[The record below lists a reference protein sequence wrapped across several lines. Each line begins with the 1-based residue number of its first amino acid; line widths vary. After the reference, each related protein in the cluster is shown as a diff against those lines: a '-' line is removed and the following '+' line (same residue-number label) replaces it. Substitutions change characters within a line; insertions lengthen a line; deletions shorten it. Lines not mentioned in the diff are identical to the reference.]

1 MEIVVLFGLAALL
14 LLVNVPIAVSLGIS
28 AVATVWIFGLAPL
41 NLVPNL
47 AYATVAKFTLL
58 AVPYFIAAGYLME
71 KSGIA
76 HRLVHFSEL
85 LVGKLRGGLAYVTIV
100 VAIFFAGISGSGTAD
115 TAALA
120 AILLPSMERSG
131 YSKEFSAALVAAGGG
146 IGIIVPPSI
155 TYVLYGAISGASIGK
170 LFIAGIVPGILI
182 GAALA
187 VPSFF
192 EARRS
197 DIVTV
202 SRGSFR
208 EVMVATR
215 RASWGM
221 AAPIIILGGIYSGL
235 FTPTEAAG
243 IVVVYAVIVG
253 MLIYREL
260 KPSNLVNVF
269 SEAALITGM
278 ALTIVIGASLFS
290 WVVTRLGLSARV
302 AELVTSITTDPVLV
316 VFFLLLI
323 LLIVGMVLDA
333 ISITFVFIPIF
344 LPLLQAAGIDL
355 VWFGVLFTVVMA
367 IGQVTPPMGVNLF
380 ISAGIANARFAGVAR
395 AAVPMVGAQI
405 VVLIL
410 LVLIPTLTL
419 GLPSLLGM

>member
-1 MEIVVLFGLAALL
+1 LEIILLFGLAALL

-28 AVATVWIFGLAPL
+28 AVATIWIFGLAPL

-47 AYATVAKFTLL
+47 AYATVSKFTLL
-58 AVPYFIAAGYLME
+58 AVPYFIAAGFLME
-71 KSGIA
+71 RSGIA

-115 TAALA
+115 TAALG
-120 AILLPSMERSG
+120 AILLPSMERTG
-131 YSKEFSAALVAAGGG
+131 YRKEFAAALVAAGGA

-170 LFIAGIVPGILI
+170 LFVAGIVPGILI
-182 GAALA
+182 GIALA

-197 DIVTV
+197 DISTV
-202 SRGSFR
+202 NRGSFK

-215 RASWGM
+215 RASWGI

-260 KPSNLVNVF
+260 KPSTLVNVF
-269 SEAALITGM
+269 SEAALVTGM

-316 VFFLLLI
+316 VFLLLVI

-344 LPLLQAAGIDL
+344 LPLLQTAGIDL

-367 IGQVTPPMGVNLF
+367 IGQITPPMGVNLF